1 MRVLVADDD
10 LTSRTILAAILA
22 KEGHQVE
29 TVVDG
34 AEAWKALQQPD
45 APELII
51 LDWVMPEINGP
62 NVARLV
68 RGLKTD
74 KPPYILMLTARD
86 HKADIVAGLKAG
98 ANDYVTKPFDSG
110 ELCARIGVGRRMIE
124 MQTALLSSQQALAH
138 QASHDSLTGLLNR
151 HSILDKLQ
159 TEVARANR
167 NAKEWGVGVCDLDHF
182 KRVNDTH
189 GHQAGDDLLRGFAQ
203 VLVDHLRPYDAAGR
217 IGGEEFLI
225 IAPDMAK
232 ADLPSLFHRLCA
244 VVATSKITT
253 RTGVLSIT
261 VSIGVASAT
270 PGTTADAMLADADAA
285 LYRAKAEGRNRVAYD
300 DIPSLSPLTS
310 VYSLPERAGVT

>member
-1 MRVLVADDD
+1 
-10 LTSRTILAAILA
+10 
-22 KEGHQVE
+22 
-29 TVVDG
+29 
-34 AEAWKALQQPD
+34 
-45 APELII
+45 
-51 LDWVMPEINGP
+51 
-62 NVARLV
+62 
-68 RGLKTD
+68 
-74 KPPYILMLTARD
+74 
-86 HKADIVAGLKAG
+86 
-98 ANDYVTKPFDSG
+98 
-110 ELCARIGVGRRMIE
+110 
-124 MQTALLSSQQALAH
+124 
-138 QASHDSLTGLLNR
+138 
-151 HSILDKLQ
+151 
-159 TEVARANR
+159 
-167 NAKEWGVGVCDLDHF
+167 VCDLDHF

-270 PGTTADAMLADADAA
+270 PGTTADAMLAVADAA
-285 LYRAKAEGRNRVAYD
+285 LYRAKAEGRNRVVYD
-300 DIPSLSPLTS
+300 DIPSLSPLTT